1 MSRWMQFLSIMNR
14 NLLSLNDLSK
24 KEILELIE
32 FAKNFKLE
40 DGSFRKENLFP
51 DKTVANVFCE
61 PSTRTKSSFEIA
73 AKNLGCSVIGFDISN
88 SSVEKGESIYET
100 VDALSLMGVDLC
112 VLRHPE
118 SVIRDL
124 SEYLPEMVFINGGEG
139 SISHPTQAL
148 IDLMT
153 IIENKGSIDDLNI
166 VIVGD
171 LDHSRVTSSFVEGVS
186 NFSFNSLTFCGHPSM
201 ASKYMSPA
209 LGRYEP
215 DLDAALHDA
224 DVVMTLRIQHE
235 RFEETLNLDLEE
247 YKQAYELTSERLE
260 QAKGD
265 AIVMHPGPVNYIEI
279 SESVYQCDQSVIRTQ
294 IANGVAIRMAV
305 LSRFLSS

>member
-1 MSRWMQFLSIMNR
+1 MNK
-14 NLLSLNDLSK
+14 NLLSISDVSK
-24 KEILELIE
+24 KEILDLIE
-32 FAKNFKLE
+32 FAKNFKQD

-51 DKTVANVFCE
+51 DKTIANVFCE

-73 AKNLGCSVIGFDISN
+73 AKNLGCSVVGFDISN

-124 SEYLPEMVFINGGEG
+124 AEYLPGMVFINGGEG

-153 IIENKGSIDDLNI
+153 IIEHKGSIDDLNI

-201 ASKYMSPA
+201 STKYTNPV

-215 DLDAALHDA
+215 DLDTALHDA
-224 DVVMTLRIQHE
+224 DVVMTLRIQYE
-235 RFEETLNLDLEE
+235 RFEETLDLDLDE
-247 YKQAYELTSERLE
+247 YKQAYQLTSEKLE

-265 AIVMHPGPVNYIEI
+265 AIIMHPGPVNYVEI
-279 SESVYQCDQSVIRTQ
+279 SESVYQSEQSVIRNQ

>member
-1 MSRWMQFLSIMNR
+1 MTK
-14 NLLSLNDLSK
+14 NLLSISDLSK
-24 KEILELIE
+24 KEILDLIE
-32 FAKNFKLE
+32 FAKNFKQ
-40 DGSFRKENLFP
+40 DDSSFRKENLFP
-51 DKTVANVFCE
+51 DKTIANVFCE

-73 AKNLGCSVIGFDISN
+73 AKNLGCSVVGFDISN

-124 SEYLPEMVFINGGEG
+124 AEYLPEMTFINGGEG

-153 IIENKGSIDDLNI
+153 IIEHKGSIDDLNI

-171 LDHSRVTSSFVEGVS
+171 LDHSRVTSSFVEGIS

-201 ASKYMSPA
+201 STKYSNPA
-209 LGRYEP
+209 LGTYEP
-215 DLDAALHDA
+215 DLVAALHDA
-224 DVVMTLRIQHE
+224 DVVMTLRIQYE
-235 RFEETLNLDLEE
+235 RFEETLDLDLDE
-247 YKQAYELTSERLE
+247 YKQAYQLTSEKLE

-265 AIVMHPGPVNYIEI
+265 SIIMHPGPVNYVEI
-279 SESVYQCDQSVIRTQ
+279 SESVYQSEQSVIRNQ

>member
-1 MSRWMQFLSIMNR
+1 MSK
-14 NLLSLNDLSK
+14 NLLSISDLSK
-24 KEILELIE
+24 KEILNLIE
-32 FAKNFKLE
+32 FAKNFKQD

-51 DKTVANVFCE
+51 DKTIANVFCE

-73 AKNLGCSVIGFDISN
+73 AKNLGCSVVGFDISN

-124 SEYLPEMVFINGGEG
+124 AEYLPEMVFINGGEG

-153 IIENKGSIDDLNI
+153 IIEHKGSIDDLNI

-201 ASKYMSPA
+201 SAKYANPA

-215 DLDAALHDA
+215 DLDTALHDA
-224 DVVMTLRIQHE
+224 DVVMTLRIQYE
-235 RFEETLNLDLEE
+235 RFEETLDLDLDE
-247 YKQAYELTSERLE
+247 YKQSYQLTSEKLE

-265 AIVMHPGPVNYIEI
+265 AIVMHPGPVNYVEI
-279 SESVYQCDQSVIRTQ
+279 SESLYQSDQSVIRNQ

>member
-1 MSRWMQFLSIMNR
+1 MSK
-14 NLLSLNDLSK
+14 NLLSISDLSK
-24 KEILELIE
+24 KEILDLIE
-32 FAKNFKLE
+32 FAKNFKQD

-51 DKTVANVFCE
+51 DKTIANVFCE

-73 AKNLGCSVIGFDISN
+73 AKNLGCSVVGFDISN

-124 SEYLPEMVFINGGEG
+124 AEYLPEMIFINGGEG

-153 IIENKGSIDDLNI
+153 IIEHKGSIDDLNI

-201 ASKYMSPA
+201 STKYNNPV

-215 DLDAALHDA
+215 DLDTALHDA
-224 DVVMTLRIQHE
+224 D
-235 RFEETLNLDLEE
+235 
-247 YKQAYELTSERLE
+247 AS
-260 QAKGD
+260 
-265 AIVMHPGPVNYIEI
+265 
-279 SESVYQCDQSVIRTQ
+279 
-294 IANGVAIRMAV
+294 
-305 LSRFLSS
+305 

>member
-1 MSRWMQFLSIMNR
+1 
-14 NLLSLNDLSK
+14 
-24 KEILELIE
+24 
-32 FAKNFKLE
+32 
-40 DGSFRKENLFP
+40 
-51 DKTVANVFCE
+51 
-61 PSTRTKSSFEIA
+61 
-73 AKNLGCSVIGFDISN
+73 
-88 SSVEKGESIYET
+88 
-100 VDALSLMGVDLC
+100 MGVDLC

-124 SEYLPEMVFINGGEG
+124 TEYLPEMIFINGGEG

-153 IIENKGSIDDLNI
+153 VIEHKGSIDDLNI

-171 LDHSRVTSSFVEGVS
+171 LDHSRVTSSFVEGIS

-201 ASKYMSPA
+201 STKYSNPA

-224 DVVMTLRIQHE
+224 DVVMTLRIQYE
-235 RFEETLNLDLEE
+235 RFEETLDLNLDE
-247 YKQAYELTSERLE
+247 YKQAYQLTSEKLE

-265 AIVMHPGPVNYIEI
+265 AIVMHPGPVNYVEI
-279 SESVYQCDQSVIRTQ
+279 TESVYQSEQSVIRNQ

>member
-1 MSRWMQFLSIMNR
+1 MSK
-14 NLLSLNDLSK
+14 NLLSISDLSK
-24 KEILELIE
+24 KEILDLIE
-32 FAKNFKLE
+32 FAKNFKQD
-40 DGSFRKENLFP
+40 DGSYRKENLFP
-51 DKTVANVFCE
+51 DKTIANVFCE

-100 VDALSLMGVDLC
+100 VDALSLMGIDLC

-124 SEYLPEMVFINGGEG
+124 AEYLPEMIFINGGEG

-153 IIENKGSIDDLNI
+153 VIEHKGSIDDLNI

-171 LDHSRVTSSFVEGVS
+171 LDHSRVTSSFVEGIS

-201 ASKYMSPA
+201 STKYSNPA

-224 DVVMTLRIQHE
+224 DVVMTLRIQYE
-235 RFEETLNLDLEE
+235 RFEETLDLNLDE
-247 YKQAYELTSERLE
+247 YKQTYQLTSEKLE

-265 AIVMHPGPVNYIEI
+265 AIVMHPGPVNYVEI
-279 SESVYQCDQSVIRTQ
+279 TESVYQSEQSVIRNQ

>member
-1 MSRWMQFLSIMNR
+1 MSK
-14 NLLSLNDLSK
+14 NLLSISDLSK
-24 KEILELIE
+24 KEILDLIE
-32 FAKNFKLE
+32 FAKNFKQD

-51 DKTVANVFCE
+51 DKTIANVFCE

-124 SEYLPEMVFINGGEG
+124 TEYLPEIIFINGGEG

-153 IIENKGSIDDLNI
+153 VIEHKGSIDDLNI

-171 LDHSRVTSSFVEGVS
+171 LDHSRVTSSFVEGIS
-186 NFSFNSLTFCGHPSM
+186 NFSFNSLTFCGHPCMST
-201 ASKYMSPA
+201 KYSNPA

-224 DVVMTLRIQHE
+224 DVVMTLRIQYE
-235 RFEETLNLDLEE
+235 RFEETLDLNLDE
-247 YKQAYELTSERLE
+247 YKQAYQLTSEKLE

-265 AIVMHPGPVNYIEI
+265 AIVMHPGPVNYVEI
-279 SESVYQCDQSVIRTQ
+279 TESVYQSEQSVIRNQ